1 MASFT
6 ARLLEAGGVTLP
18 TDPTDA
24 FDDDAGT
31 VHELAVNQLVELRVI
46 RGDTGEVGREFQGR
60 VAMKRDRMTAWTG
73 RAHALTTGRSLPA
86 PSKDHFTAT
95 PHLPPADTRTAAVH
109 HE

>member
-18 TDPTDA
+18 TDPDDA

-46 RGDTGEVGREFQGR
+46 RGDTGEVGRDFQGR
-60 VAMKRDRMTAWTG
+60 VAMKRDRMAAWMV
-73 RAHALTTGRSLPA
+73 RAHALIPGRSLPA
-86 PSKDHFTAT
+86 SSKDHF
-95 PHLPPADTRTAAVH
+95 ADEIGRASCWERVSQ
-109 HE
+109 